1 MQNNAYQIE
10 PFEKRLA
17 RFKNGSPVE
26 SIETLLNSIDNFFN
40 NEIILTSAKYQ
51 TSLLFLGIHSVALT
65 ISEIFWDLSGEV
77 GFKKFLETF
86 MDGDTENIKFSFVS
100 DKIHSWRNILAHQ
113 WLASSGYEIQY
124 DYEMKAGFEIS
135 DNLLRINPKIYCE
148 QYIKAFSAGGKIW
161 GYDKLFTTVELE
173 NAKQRIIDKFEKK

>member
-1 MQNNAYQIE
+1 MQNNAHKIE

-17 RFKNGSPVE
+17 RFQNGSPIE
-26 SIETLLNSIDNFFN
+26 SIETLLNSIANFFN
-40 NEIILTSAKYQ
+40 NEIVLTPEKYQ

-65 ISEIFWDLSGEV
+65 ISEIFWDLNGEA

-86 MDGDTENIKFSFVS
+86 VDGDTEDIKFSYVS
-100 DKIHSWRNILAHQ
+100 DKIHSWRNVLAHQ

-135 DNLLRINPKIYCE
+135 DNLLRINPKIYCDR
-148 QYIKAFSAGGKIW
+148 YIKAFSAGGKIW
-161 GYDKLFTTVELE
+161 KYDKLFTASELE
-173 NAKQRIIDKFEKK
+173 SAKQRIIDKFVKK

>member
-17 RFKNGSPVE
+17 RFQNGSPIE
-26 SIETLLNSIDNFFN
+26 SIETLLNSIANFFN
-40 NEIILTSAKYQ
+40 NEIVLTPEKHQ

-65 ISEIFWDLSGEV
+65 ISEIFWDLKGEA

-86 MDGDTENIKFSFVS
+86 VDGNTEDTKFSSVA
-100 DKIHSWRNILAHQ
+100 DKIHNWRNVLAHQ

-124 DYEMKAGFEIS
+124 DYEMKSGFEIS
-135 DNLLRINPKIYCE
+135 NNLLRINPKIYCD
-148 QYIKAFSAGGKIW
+148 QYISVFSVGGKIW
-161 GYDKLFTTVELE
+161 ECDKILTSSELD
-173 NAKQRIIDKFEKK
+173 NAKQRIIDKFVKK